1 MKKNW
6 KALTAVCCAAVLT
19 LSLTACSGSSGSNTG
34 SDSSAGTAAAGT
46 TGEEVSASS
55 GRTDLNIIQHGGSP

>member
-1 MKKNW
+1 MKKKW

-19 LSLTACSGSSGSNTG
+19 LSLTACSGSNTG

-46 TGEEVSASS
+46 TGEEASASS
-55 GRTDLNIIQHGGSP
+55 GRTDLRASLLAQ